1 MAKKRT
7 RKTEVPSPVQ
17 SEDRNYS
24 QLVSVLTKTVTIG
37 LIVAAPLVPEGA
49 AESVQNWPM
58 ILLWLLACVGIFA
71 GHLLD
76 SEKRWRWNLVD
87 LCFYGVCVWAT
98 ISGIASLILGTG
110 HARPTINST
119 WQWIGFGVNFLVLR
133 SLMENAAFRRIAIL
147 ASCGIAIG
155 CSCAGLYQNYV
166 TFPAI
171 RAEYQELDEE
181 GKQNALRQ
189 GGISN
194 VEAGAV
200 ERTLWETRLYS
211 TETTSTFVLA
221 NSLAAF
227 LTPPFI
233 LALGFLIRSVKVR
246 SGSAIAMSIAALAL
260 IAICLIFT
268 KSRTGLLAVGIGA
281 GCLLLC
287 KWRNSNGKFP
297 WRWAIGGFVFL
308 GVLTAVVWAAGVIK
322 TETIQEAS
330 KSLAYRMEYWQA
342 SAEMIKEHLL
352 LGCGPGN
359 FQQFYSDYQLP
370 QSSETVSDP
379 HNFLI
384 EIWANAGTPAAMF
397 LIGGCLLWILNQCKC
412 CTGEP
417 ELSTIHGTENQ
428 DRKHATIT
436 EENSA
441 VKRNEKQN
449 QLSEKTIAA
458 ILFCGVLLGVGIGCF
473 QVLTSG
479 MGFDLVFV
487 AGAVCL
493 TFLGILFFTEQIRL
507 DAPIFSPDSVSVS
520 AALFAFVIGL
530 CAAGG
535 TSFPSVAISGIV
547 LLAATQTQTKSYVR
561 PIPRWFGILAILI
574 CVVGFFFFRYSV
586 VDPIQKA
593 KQFQRSA
600 EQAIRSGKSE
610 LALAEME
617 QAIASDPSDGNY
629 LFFKAQ
635 LLLGRFERKP
645 TSENLDLLIDITEKS
660 IKARPHNSKVALE
673 SGKLFLSLS
682 KRVAALDQK
691 QSENAQMLEKVN
703 STMVES
709 FIIAV
714 DRRPNDARHAA
725 YLSYAFD
732 ISGESKNAK
741 KWANAALDLDE
752 INPHRERD
760 LNRSPFRF
768 SDSASEA
775 SIEQELFRIRNE

>member
-7 RKTEVPSPVQ
+7 RKTEVPSPVH
-17 SEDRNYS
+17 SEGRSYGP
-24 QLVSVLTKTVTIG
+24 LISVLTKTVTIG

-76 SEKRWRWNLVD
+76 SEKRWQWNLVD
-87 LCFYGVCVWAT
+87 VCFYGVCLWAT
-98 ISGIASLILGTG
+98 VSGIASLVFETG
-110 HARPTINST
+110 HARQSINAT
-119 WQWIGFGVNFLVLR
+119 WQWIGFGVSFLVLR

-147 ASCGIAIG
+147 ALCGIAIG

-181 GKQNALRQ
+181 GKQNALRR

-200 ERTLWETRLYS
+200 ERTLWETRLFS

-227 LTPPFI
+227 LTPSFV
-233 LALGFLIRSVKVR
+233 LALGFLIRSVQAR
-246 SGSAIAMSIAALAL
+246 SRSAIAISIAALAL

-268 KSRTGLLAVGIGA
+268 KSRTGLLAVVIGA

-287 KWRNSNGKFP
+287 KWRNSSGKFP
-297 WRWAIGGFVFL
+297 WRWAIGCFVSL
-308 GVLTAVVWAAGVIK
+308 GVLAAFVWAAGVIK
-322 TETIQEAS
+322 TETIRNAS

-352 LGCGPGN
+352 FGCGPGN
-359 FQQFYSDYQLP
+359 FQQYYSDYQLP

-384 EIWANAGTPAAMF
+384 EIWANAGTPTAIL
-397 LIGGCLLWILNQCKC
+397 LISGCLLWILNQCKC
-412 CTGEP
+412 CIGKP
-417 ELSTIHGTENQ
+417 ELTEIHPFENR
-428 DRKHATIT
+428 DEKHAAN
-436 EENSA
+436 EANSV
-441 VKRNEKQN
+441 VKRSRKQN
-449 QLSEKTIAA
+449 QLSDKTTAA
-458 ILFCGVLLGVGIGCF
+458 ILFCGVLLGLGIGCF

-479 MGFDLVFV
+479 MEFDLVFV

-493 TFLGILFFTEQIRL
+493 TFLGIFFFIERIKL
-507 DAPIFSPDSVSVS
+507 DAPIFSPDPASESV
-520 AALFAFVIGL
+520 ALFAFFIGL
-530 CAAGG
+530 SAAGG
-535 TSFPSVAISGIV
+535 ISLPSVAISGVIV
-547 LLAATQTQTKSYVR
+547 LAATQSQAKSYER
-561 PIPRWFGILAILI
+561 SIPRWLSILAIVI
-574 CVVGFFFFRYSV
+574 CIVGFFLFRYSV

-593 KQFQRSA
+593 RQYQRSA
-600 EQAIRSGKSE
+600 EQAIRSSNPE

-635 LLLGRFERKP
+635 ILLGRFERQP
-645 TSENLDLLIDITEKS
+645 TSENLDLLIGTTEKS

-691 QSENAQMLEKVN
+691 KTANVQMLKKVN
-703 STMVES
+703 STMIES
-709 FIIAV
+709 FHVAV
-714 DRRPNDARHAA
+714 DRRPNDAQHIA
-725 YLSYAFD
+725 YLSYAYD
-732 ISGESKNAK
+732 ISGEPKKAK
-741 KWANAALDLDE
+741 QWANVALDLDE
-752 INPHRERD
+752 INPHPERD
-760 LNRSPFRF
+760 LNRAPFRF
-768 SDSASEA
+768 SDSASNA
-775 SIEQELFRIRNE
+775 TIEQELIRIRNE